1 MKTIS
6 IKVSDETA
14 KKIEAFNRDKKEQL
28 SRLINVWTLKPRPIL
43 QVMEEIGEYASKQG
57 LTKNKLDELL
67 NDE

>member
-6 IKVSDETA
+6 IEVSDETA
-14 KKIEAFNRDKKEQL
+14 KIIESFNRDKKEQL
-28 SRLINVWTLKPRPIL
+28 SRLINVWAFKPRPIL